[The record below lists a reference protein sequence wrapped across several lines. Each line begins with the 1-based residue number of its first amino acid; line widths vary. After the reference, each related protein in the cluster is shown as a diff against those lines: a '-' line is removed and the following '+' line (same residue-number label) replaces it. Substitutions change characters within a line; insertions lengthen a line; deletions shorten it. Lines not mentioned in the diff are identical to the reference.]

1 MDKVK
6 SIETVNL
13 LNMVI
18 MQNHSQVKAPN
29 IMMHARRLLYD
40 TDSESA
46 DIHALNEQDN
56 LIFAAFSDKL
66 KNNDPSE
73 TNIFWKDLLLAIY

>member
-1 MDKVK
+1 
-6 SIETVNL
+6 
-13 LNMVI
+13 
-18 MQNHSQVKAPN
+18 
-29 IMMHARRLLYD
+29 MMHARRLLYD